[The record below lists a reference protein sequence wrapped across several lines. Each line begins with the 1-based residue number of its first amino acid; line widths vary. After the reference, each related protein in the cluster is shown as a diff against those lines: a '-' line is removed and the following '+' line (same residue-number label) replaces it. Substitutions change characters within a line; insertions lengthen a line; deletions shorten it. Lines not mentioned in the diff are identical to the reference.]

1 MVVCICLLMG
11 VQALQLFLLFSC
23 GFPFSYG
30 HQMFLLVS
38 AVSKDSGGQ
47 EFVRFIVLR
56 QYQQYIYIYIYYI
69 SLYIR
74 IYIYICTHTYIYIF
88 IYTYTQRYIYIY
100 IYIYKYIYIYVYIYI
115 YTYIYIYNIH
125 RLAHIH
131 AQEHPICILIQSQS
145 VSWYIQ
151 SL

>member
-1 MVVCICLLMG
+1 M
-11 VQALQLFLLFSC
+11 LQLFLLFSC

-56 QYQQYIYIYIYYI
+56 QYQQYIYIYIFIHTY
-69 SLYIR
+69 

-100 IYIYKYIYIYVYIYI
+100 
-115 YTYIYIYNIH
+115 TCIYIYNIH

-131 AQEHPICILIQSQS
+131 AQEHPMCILIQSQS

>member
-56 QYQQYIYIYIYYI
+56 QYQQYIYIYI
-69 SLYIR
+69 LYIF
-74 IYIYICTHTYIYIF
+74 IHTYIYIHMH
-88 IYTYTQRYIYIY
+88 TYIHIYIY
-100 IYIYKYIYIYVYIYI
+100 IHIHTKIYIYIH
-115 YTYIYIYNIH
+115 TYIYIYNIH

-131 AQEHPICILIQSQS
+131 AQEHPMCILIQSQS